1 MSFSDANNPTYP
13 SPHRISIPESTKD
26 IKFTCNLPECV
37 WIISSHNYTITTFS
51 YNIQELAPEFNGNIS
66 LFVTTSTVAYYT
78 ARVSI
83 QVTPQLF
90 LIKNISTIMSIAAV
104 ITIFSVILI
113 LLCGTCICL
122 CRKRNTTALTKGGV
136 DVEGDTIHAIVIQDE
151 QIAVEETIKN
161 SETISVRSVTI
172 MPKTGPDQQEI
183 ENIVILNNNTTELHI
198 AVQENTHTENGN
210 DAEEVI
216 YEDMSETG
224 GVSPE
229 NTTYENRDEF
239 TGNIPEQNIHMMH
252 RNYFNSE
259 NEENSLFHA
268 EFRKLIQGCPRGD
281 NPRIPLLFEH
291 TRVVLDGNRNY
302 IDASWIENYHF
313 IATIHPTRETY
324 RNFLQMIYQTEASM
338 VVMLSTK
345 EKLVDI
351 INGKSENVCYWPT
364 NDKSIKCDEFLATL
378 IKFTL
383 TDTFM
388 EREISMRNTQVGKVH
403 NFTHCIFTLWDEDST
418 LLELPSAVALLNR
431 ILLQKQDAS
440 NSPIIIHCQDGV
452 CKTGIILTVLK
463 SIEELKL
470 RKSTSIFHS
479 VNNLRGQR
487 MSMVP
492 TLVSIVCEYVR
503 KISGKNSTQFRILNW
518 MLYFSII
525 LQHIYV

>member
-37 WIISSHNYTITTFS
+37 WIISSHNYTITTSS
-51 YNIQELAPEFNGNIS
+51 YNIQELTQESNGIIS
-66 LFVTTSTVAYYT
+66 LFVMTSTVSYYT

-90 LIKNISTIMSIAAV
+90 LIKNISIIMSIAAV
-104 ITIFSVILI
+104 ITLFSVTLI
-113 LLCGTCICL
+113 LLCVTCICL
-122 CRKRNTTALTKGGV
+122 CRKRNTTVLTNGGV
-136 DVEGDTIHAIVIQDE
+136 DVEGDIIHAIVIQDE

-229 NTTYENRDEF
+229 NTTYENRIMIEYPSYISVQD
-239 TGNIPEQNIHMMH
+239 IPMIYQH
-252 RNYFNSE
+252 YVDSE
-259 NEENSLFHA
+259 NEENSLFLT
-268 EFRKLIQGCPRGD
+268 EFRKLKQERPNGD
-281 NPRIPLLFEH
+281 DPRIPLLVEH
-291 TRVVLDGNRNY
+291 TRVVLDGRRTY
-302 IDASWIENYHF
+302 INASWIENCHF

-440 NSPIIIHCQDGV
+440 DSPIIIHCQDGV

-492 TLVSIVCEYVR
+492 TLVSVVCEYVR
-503 KISGKNSTQFRILNW
+503 KFWEAMVLNW
-518 MLYFSII
+518 MLYFSIS
-525 LQHIYV
+525 LQLY